1 MPIFCYN
8 CGFENKDDPTYC
20 NKCGVV
26 LQMPDSFH
34 LLQPDTILDKRYKI
48 TKLIKRGG
56 MGSVY
61 KAVDTRLN
69 NICAVKELPPT
80 YGSQQEQLQ
89 SIKAFKR
96 ESEILAKLDHPN
108 LPKVYDYF
116 VSNDGR
122 YYLIMNFI
130 DGEDLETIL
139 HREENSYLSEK
150 DVIEYT
156 KQILSILDYLHSQE
170 PPVIYRD
177 IKPSNIMLN
186 KDGRVML
193 IDFGIARTIQQG
205 SQTTKTVIGTLGYS
219 PVEQYKGKVEPR
231 SDIYS
236 LGATIHHLLTGL
248 EPVPFKFEPLRKINQ
263 NVSPDLENIVMKALK
278 DRVEERFSC
287 AKEMLG
293 TLLQIGVK
301 PQPTKALHQISKVT
315 SPQVVAQSASP
326 GQISLPTKVI
336 PMVKPKQKSF
346 IEGVMSLF
354 GATSNSVQPK
364 QNVQIATPQSAVR
377 TAVDKEVE
385 VVVVKTEHIRKEI
398 ENKTKELEILLQA
411 SQEFVNSLRLEDTYE
426 VIIRMINKLVSCQT
440 CIVFLIK
447 DVEGEPQLVAEE
459 VTGPY
464 REYVFTVKTFPI
476 SSSETI
482 VGWVATE
489 KKPCIISDIEL
500 EKTPSPMIRYERSEM
515 AVPLLMKEEC
525 IGVIYVG
532 QQNPNAFTYDNI
544 NLLNTM
550 ANQFSVAVTNARL
563 YEQTYNMAI
572 TDYLTGLY
580 NQRYFQ
586 VKLEEG
592 ILKAQK
598 YKTSMALVKVA
609 TDNLYTYNNTYGHSE
624 GDLLLKEISKLLK
637 GYARET
643 DTICRYEGDEFTL
656 ILVEADKKTAIN
668 TAERIRQAIQ
678 LKLNQREVKIT
689 ASIGVASYPEDATDK
704 TELIGMVDASVYDA
718 KHSGRNR
725 VCYPK

>member
-116 VSNDGR
+116 VSDDGR

-156 KQILSILDYLHSQE
+156 KQVLSILDYLHSQE

-236 LGATIHHLLTGL
+236 LGATMHHLLTGL
-248 EPVPFKFEPLRKINQ
+248 EPVPFKFEPLREINQ

-301 PQPTKALHQISKVT
+301 PQPTKALHQISKVI
-315 SPQVVAQSASP
+315 SPQVVAQSASL

-346 IEGVMSLF
+346 IEGFMSIF
-354 GATSNSVQPK
+354 GATSNPVRSE
-364 QNVQIATPQSAVR
+364 QNVQITTPQSAVQ
-377 TAVDKEVE
+377 TVKDKEIEE
-385 VVVVKTEHIRKEI
+385 VINKTEQVRKEI
-398 ENKTKELEILLQA
+398 EKKNRELEILL
-411 SQEFVNSLRLEDTYE
+411 EVNQTPVKCIKLEDIYE
-426 VIIRMINKLVSCQT
+426 VIKLMTQKVVKCQT
-440 CIVFLIK
+440 CIVFLIIEC
-447 DVEGEPQLVAEE
+447 EGERQLVA
-459 VTGPY
+459 VAVLGPY
-464 REYVFTVKTFPI
+464 TEYVLTVKNFSI

-482 VGWVATE
+482 VGWVVTE
-489 KKPCIISDIEL
+489 KKPYLIADIEV
-500 EKTPSPMIRYERSEM
+500 EKTPPPMIKYERSEM
-515 AVPLLMKEEC
+515 AVPMLNNDEC

-532 QQNPNAFTYDNI
+532 QQNPNVFNYDEL
-544 NLLNTM
+544 NLLCTL
-550 ANQFSVAVTNARL
+550 ANQFSIAITNAQL
-563 YEQTYNMAI
+563 YEKTYNMAI
-572 TDYLTGLY
+572 TDSLTGLY

-586 VKLEEG
+586 VKLEEEM
-592 ILKAQK
+592 LKTQR
-598 YKTSMALVKVA
+598 YKTNMALIKVA
-609 TDNLYTYNNTYGHSE
+609 TDHLYVYNNTYGRSE
-624 GDLLLKEISKLLK
+624 GDHLLKEISKLLK
-637 GYARET
+637 QYARDT
-643 DTICRYEGDEFTL
+643 DIACRYEGDEFTL
-656 ILVEADKKTAIN
+656 ILVEADKNTAIN

-689 ASIGVASYPEDATDK
+689 VSIGVASYPEDAADK

-718 KHSGRNR
+718 KHSGKNR